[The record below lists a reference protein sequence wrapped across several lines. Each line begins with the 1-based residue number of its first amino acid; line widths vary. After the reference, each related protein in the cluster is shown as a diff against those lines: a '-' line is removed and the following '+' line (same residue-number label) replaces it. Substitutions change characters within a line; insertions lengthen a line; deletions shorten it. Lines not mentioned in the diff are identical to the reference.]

1 VTRKRILRAV
11 LHEIVARIEGDEIAL
26 VLHWHGG
33 DHTEFQVRKNRTG
46 HHRWAVEAETGELIR
61 ALSRLMPDWSIA
73 AVLNRAG
80 KRTGRGNTWTEARV
94 RTFRSDHQIA
104 VYRDGERADRGELS
118 LEEAAATL
126 ATSKMT
132 VLRLIRSGIIAA
144 RQICK
149 GAPWIIERRA
159 MDDPAVVVA
168 VRTGRR
174 GPVTP
179 NPDQKAFVFQ

>member
-1 VTRKRILRAV
+1 MDFKSAT
-11 LHEIVARIEGDEIAL
+11 
-26 VLHWHGG
+26 
-33 DHTEFQVRKNRTG
+33 T
-46 HHRWAVEAETGELIR
+46 RWAVRLEDPDWNLRGRVVADTVGEFAGLPLTLRRSGELIR
-61 ALSRLMPDWSIA
+61 ALSRLMPDWSIT
-73 AVLNRAG
+73 AVLNGAG

-118 LEEAAATL
+118 LEEAAAAL

-132 VLRLIRSGIIAA
+132 VLRLIRSGVIAA

-159 MDDPAVVVA
+159 IDDPAIVTA

-174 GPVTP
+174 GSVTP